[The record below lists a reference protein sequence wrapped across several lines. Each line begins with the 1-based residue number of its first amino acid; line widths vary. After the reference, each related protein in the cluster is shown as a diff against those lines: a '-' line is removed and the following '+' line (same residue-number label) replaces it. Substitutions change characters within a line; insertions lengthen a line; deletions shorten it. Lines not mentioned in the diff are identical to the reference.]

1 MKWLNISNGLSLL
14 RIIFVIPIV
23 LLLLNGLNATA
34 FIVTLIA
41 ISTDFFDG
49 YFARKLKQESE
60 LGKILDPLADK
71 ILIGAIVLTLFF
83 MSGFPLWLACLVI
96 GRDLL
101 ILTGG
106 LILSKKIKNV
116 TPSNIYGKITM
127 LILSITIFIYILNIT
142 ALKEIFN
149 FLSLIFIS
157 ISFVSYLFIYLRSNK
172 L

>member
-1 MKWLNISNGLSLL
+1 MKWLNISNSLSLL

-23 LLLLNGLNATA
+23 LLLLNGLNTTA
-34 FIVTLIA
+34 FIVSLIA
-41 ISTDFFDG
+41 MSTDFFDG

-83 MSGFPLWLACLVI
+83 MSDFPLWLACLVV

-127 LILSITIFIYILNIT
+127 LILSITIFIYILNL
-142 ALKEIFN
+142 AELKEIFN

-157 ISFVSYLFIYLRSNK
+157 I
-172 L
+172 